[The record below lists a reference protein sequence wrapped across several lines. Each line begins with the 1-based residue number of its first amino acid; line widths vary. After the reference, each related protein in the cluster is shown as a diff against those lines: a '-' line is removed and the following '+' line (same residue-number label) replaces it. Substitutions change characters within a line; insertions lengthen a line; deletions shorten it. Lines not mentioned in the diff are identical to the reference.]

1 MSAGLQPDEVFAFWA
16 HMQQRFG
23 TTTVNKADA
32 VEMQIVGSV
41 LDTLGILDKE
51 RFLRSF
57 TTTLGRKIYAPFD
70 VGSANEVWDLWDQ
83 VVVCV
88 HEHQHV
94 VQHEREGL
102 SFEVSY
108 VADRAARAR
117 FEAEAYRSNLEMH
130 FWRFGSPMRS
140 RPVAELLHDYG
151 CRPEDV
157 EVAAHSLALANVA
170 VRRGA
175 VLNEATR
182 AALDWLDVHAPHLRA
197 QQPAA

>member
-1 MSAGLQPDEVFAFWA
+1 MSAEIQPQEVVSFWR
-16 HMQQRFG
+16 HMQERFG
-23 TTTVNKADA
+23 TTTVNKDDA
-32 VEMQIVGSV
+32 VEMQIIASV

-51 RFLRSF
+51 RFLKSF
-57 TTTLGRKIYAPFD
+57 TTTLGRKIYTPFE
-70 VGSANEVWDLWDQ
+70 VGTPNDGWDLWDQ

-94 VQHEREGL
+94 VQHDREGL
-102 SFEVSY
+102 AFEVSY

-130 FWRFGSPMRS
+130 FWRFGHPMRS
-140 RPVAELLHDYG
+140 RPLADLLHDYG

-157 EVAAHSLALANVA
+157 EIAAHSLALANVS

-175 VLNEATR
+175 VLNESTR
-182 AALDWLDVHAPHLRA
+182 AALDWLDSHAAHLRA
-197 QQPAA
+197 QAPAA